1 MLEFLS
7 VPLVGRPLEGCLGRP
22 TTGNQGQL
30 ERTGYVKC
38 RLLTGGKF
46 LNVVLQTVEVQGV
59 LRAGR
64 F

>member
-46 LNVVLQTVEVQGV
+46 LNGVLQTVEV
-59 LRAGR
+59 
-64 F
+64 